1 MSLFK
6 FEVLHSFFL
15 QLDKLILGL
24 PYYGYDWPVLSSNI
38 NASSTGTGVAKT
50 YDQANNMANIYGN
63 TYNESSNAPWISYN
77 ISNWQQCCY
86 DDSLSISTKYQYAK
100 ENSLAGVGIW
110 ALGYDNNSDEMWG
123 SISDQ
128 FYSYIQGDLNNDGIA
143 NVVDIILL
151 VSIILNNED
160 NVIADLNNDGI
171 INVLDVIVLVNII
184 LDS

>member
-1 MSLFK
+1 M
-6 FEVLHSFFL
+6 HR
-15 QLDKLILGL
+15 Q
-24 PYYGYDWPVLSSNI
+24 
-38 NASSTGTGVAKT
+38 
-50 YDQANNMANIYGN
+50 
-63 TYNESSNAPWISYN
+63 
-77 ISNWQQCCY
+77 
-86 DDSLSISTKYQYAK
+86 TKYQFAK

-160 NVIADLNNDGI
+160 NDNSDLNNDGI